1 MLLPFA
7 FAFIIVFVILA
18 LWFIIRKQRGKKEKN
33 DNIK

>member
-7 FAFIIVFVILA
+7 FAFIIAFVILA
-18 LWFIIRKQRGKKEKN
+18 VWVIIRKQQGKDKKN